1 MLNNNNL
8 PMFTSSVNV
17 GFATLKKGNNNL
29 NGLGDMDLI
38 WAPGPN
44 GSIIEKIV
52 LQPLGTNVAC
62 VVRLF
67 LGKHETVTK
76 TKWIEVTV
84 YDEVP
89 NPAWTG
95 PTIPNPAY
103 IDEIE
108 TPEEPEFIENPEPEF
123 LYVPRQEM
131 QEVPDS
137 EETVSIACFFERAIA
152 ATTLSTTAALA
163 STSVEMNDLTVAP
176 GYKIYGTVS
185 VNLAAGIDVIVFS
198 GDI

>member
-8 PMFTSSVNV
+8 PMFTSNVNI
-17 GFATLKKGNNNL
+17 GFATLKDGNNNL
-29 NGLGDMDLI
+29 NGLGDMKLI
-38 WAPGPN
+38 WEPGPA

-67 LGKHETVTK
+67 LGKRETIST

-84 YDEVP
+84 YDEEP

-95 PTIPNPAY
+95 PTIPNPEY

-123 LYVPRQEM
+123 ILIPRQEM
-131 QEVPDS
+131 QEVPDT
-137 EETVSIACFFERAIA
+137 EEKVEIVCFFERAIA
-152 ATTLSTTAALA
+152 ATTLSTTAALP
-163 STSVEMNDLTVAP
+163 SVSVDMNDLTIAP
-176 GYKIYGTVS
+176 GYKIYGTAS
-185 VNLAAGIDVIVFS
+185 VNLEAGIDVTVFA
-198 GDI
+198 GDF